1 MSTVMRSQ
9 WQALGRKPAAAGM
22 RQLSTVTASESMS
35 TAGAHARRSASSL
48 SQAPKPTSVTSGTSA
63 GQSPRGVKLARR
75 TDTLQHRASD
85 CAIPS

>member
-9 WQALGRKPAAAGM
+9 WQALGRKPAATGM
-22 RQLSTVTASESMS
+22 RQLSTITASESMS